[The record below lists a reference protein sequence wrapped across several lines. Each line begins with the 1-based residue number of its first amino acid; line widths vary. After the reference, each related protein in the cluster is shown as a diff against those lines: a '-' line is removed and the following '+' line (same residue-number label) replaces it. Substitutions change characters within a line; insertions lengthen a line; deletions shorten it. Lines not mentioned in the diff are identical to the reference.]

1 MSEKYEIVMLLILT
15 LALACSMQGGD
26 ESLLEQGRGQAEA
39 ASMETGSLVPRAASL
54 TAEGMPR
61 FSGYDLPVV
70 DMPFSKEEWVW
81 AVVPLDYG
89 FKKWTLGQALFLE
102 AAEGHALVSSLSASL
117 TPSAFVR
124 PLAPAEDLKPGQPV
138 LVHKGLEAAFGRVTE
153 VTEEGTVVTFCTGKG
168 VGQGTF
174 PPDRVLSLLGES
186 PVMGAPVSF
195 RTGEGRVIGKFVFST
210 GAKTFVLSPAGA
222 LLELP
227 QEEVEFINPS
237 RSYQVGAQVMVQ
249 KPGEGEALEPA
260 VVTEVMPGGAA
271 LRARTGDGEILTLS
285 CGCIGPASLQTDP

>member
-1 MSEKYEIVMLLILT
+1 MSGKYEIVMLLLLA

-26 ESLLEQGRGQAEA
+26 ESLLDKGRGQAEA
-39 ASMETGSLVPRAASL
+39 ASMETGSVPRAASL

-70 DMPFSKEEWVW
+70 DMPYSKGEWVW

-89 FKKWTLGQALFLE
+89 FKTWTLVQALFHE
-102 AAEGHALVSSLSASL
+102 AADGHALVSSLSASL
-117 TPSAFVR
+117 TPSAFIR
-124 PLAPAEDLKPGQPV
+124 SLAPAVDAKPGQPV

-153 VTEEGTVVTFCTGKG
+153 VTEEGIGVSFCTGKG
-168 VGQGTF
+168 AGQGTF

-195 RTGEGRVIGKFVFST
+195 RTGEGRVIGRFVFST
-210 GAKTFVLSPAGA
+210 EAKTLVLSPDGA
-222 LLELP
+222 LIELP
-227 QEEVEFINPS
+227 QGEVEFINLS
-237 RSYQVGAQVMVQ
+237 RAYQAGAQVMVQ
-249 KPGEGEALEPA
+249 KPGDAGALEPA

-271 LRARTGDGEILTLS
+271 LHVRTGDGEIHTLS
-285 CGCIGPASLQTDP
+285 CGCIGPASLQTAP